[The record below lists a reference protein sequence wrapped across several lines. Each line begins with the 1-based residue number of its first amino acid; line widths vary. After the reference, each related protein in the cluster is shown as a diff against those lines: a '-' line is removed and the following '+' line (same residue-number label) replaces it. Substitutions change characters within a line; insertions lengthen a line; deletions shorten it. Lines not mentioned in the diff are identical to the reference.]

1 MRRRRVDWDEEI
13 RKTERIRHKGFF
25 ISAMSFAFAMALI
38 AGARSMGDGGIQIS
52 RKIIVAA
59 CLCAAFFIFRV
70 TWKRRERMKKEQEDR
85 ETLEA
90 LKKLKELRINSEW
103 EKK

>member
-13 RKTERIRHKGFF
+13 RKTERIRRRGFF
-25 ISAMSFAFAMALI
+25 VSAMSFGFAMAMI
-38 AGARSMGDGGIQIS
+38 AGARTMGDSGIQIS
-52 RKIIVAA
+52 RKVIALA

-70 TWKRRERMKKEQEDR
+70 TWKRRSRMKAEQENK

-90 LKKLKELRINSEW
+90 LRKLKELRINSEW